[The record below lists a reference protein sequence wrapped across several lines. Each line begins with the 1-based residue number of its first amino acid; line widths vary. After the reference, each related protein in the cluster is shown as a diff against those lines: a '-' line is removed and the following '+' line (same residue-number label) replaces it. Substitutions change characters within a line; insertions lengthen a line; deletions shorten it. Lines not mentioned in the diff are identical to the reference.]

1 MNSINLL
8 PYAVFWGVLAIVVV
22 FLIIYR
28 KSVTSREDDSI
39 HLEGSMPSQQVA
51 LSHRVEVIDRW
62 GKTLT
67 VIAVVYGLALAGIYM
82 YQVWTNVPTY

>member
-1 MNSINLL
+1 MNVNLL
-8 PYAVFWGVLAIVVV
+8 PYAVFWGVLAIVVI

-28 KSVTSREDDSI
+28 KTVSSREDDSI
-39 HLEGSMPSQQVA
+39 HLEGGMPSEQVA
-51 LSHRVEVIDRW
+51 LDHRLSAIDRW

-67 VIAVVYGLALAGIYM
+67 AVTVVYGLVLAAIYL

>member
-1 MNSINLL
+1 MNVNLL

-28 KSVTSREDDSI
+28 KSVSSQEDDSI
-39 HLEGSMPSQQVA
+39 HLEGNMPTEQVSLA
-51 LSHRVEVIDRW
+51 HRLELIDRW

-67 VIAVVYGLALAGIYM
+67 VIVAVYGVALAGIYL
-82 YQVWTNVPTY
+82 YQIWNTVPTY